1 MKKSGTIQILV
12 TGTDTD
18 VGKTVFTASF
28 LAWLRAQEIPSIG
41 FKPLA
46 SGGREDAERLFAA
59 QGGTVP
65 LDVINPWYFPEPL
78 APLLAARRAG
88 RRVTLEALLDHVQRA
103 SHGLRVSVVESAGG
117 LLSPLLEGADA
128 PELIVGLN
136 ACPVVVAVDRLGVVG
151 QVRLVWASL
160 PERSRRRAQVVLM
173 SAARPDGST
182 GTNLGLLA
190 EYIGED
196 RIHRFP
202 WLTRREL
209 RVGGGAR
216 VEAVCEA
223 VGRGLG
229 LQAVSMR

>member
-1 MKKSGTIQILV
+1 M
-12 TGTDTD
+12 
-18 VGKTVFTASF
+18 
-28 LAWLRAQEIPSIG
+28 
-41 FKPLA
+41 
-46 SGGREDAERLFAA
+46 
-59 QGGTVP
+59 
-65 LDVINPWYFPEPL
+65 DVINPWHFPEPL

-88 RRVTLEALLDHVQRA
+88 RKVTLEALVGHVQMA
-103 SHGLRVSVVESAGG
+103 SRGLRVSVVESAGG
-117 LLSPLLEGADA
+117 LLSPLLGAADA

-182 GTNLGLLA
+182 ETNLGLLG

-202 WLTRREL
+202 WLTRRDL
-209 RVGGGAR
+209 RVGGGGK

-223 VGRGLG
+223 VARGVG
-229 LQAVSMR
+229 AS

>member
-1 MKKSGTIQILV
+1 VKKTGTIQVLV

-28 LAWLRAQEIPSIG
+28 LTWLRAQGIPSIG

-59 QGGTVP
+59 QDGAVP
-65 LDVINPWYFPEPL
+65 LDVINPWHFPEPL

-88 RRVTLEALLDHVQRA
+88 RRVTLEALAGHVRMA
-103 SHGLRVSVVESAGG
+103 SRGLRMSVVESAGG

-128 PELIVGLN
+128 PQLIVSLD
-136 ACPVVVAVDRLGVVG
+136 AWPVVVAVDRLGVVG

-173 SAARPDGST
+173 SAARPDTST
-182 GTNLGLLA
+182 ETNLGLLS
-190 EYIGED
+190 EYLGAD

-209 RVGGGAR
+209 RGGGGR
-216 VEAVCEA
+216 KVEAVCAA
-223 VGRGLG
+223 VAKGLG
-229 LQAVSMR
+229 L